1 MVFDI
6 MLYLFFVIMWDNMYI
21 LIFVKIGYVF
31 DICYFNSVISMILI
45 YKFERFE
52 LFSRMFVFINS
63 NNNFYFFFVKFKLIV
78 CLIFIF
84 LRDIINGFVC

>member
-21 LIFVKIGYVF
+21 LIFVKISYVF

-45 YKFERFE
+45 YKFKRFE
-52 LFSRMFVFINS
+52 LYSRMFGFINS
-63 NNNFYFFFVKFKLIV
+63 NINFYFFFVKFKLIV
-78 CLIFIF
+78 CLIFVF

>member
-6 MLYLFFVIMWDNMYI
+6 MLYLFFVIMWDIMYI

-45 YKFERFE
+45 YKFKRFE
-52 LFSRMFVFINS
+52 IYSRMFGFIIS
-63 NNNFYFFFVKFKLIV
+63 NINFYFFFVKFKLIV
-78 CLIFIF
+78 CLIFVF
-84 LRDIINGFVC
+84 LRDIINGFEC